1 MGGIVIVV
9 GNKNEM
15 NRFERR
21 FVKSLRN
28 VKLSM
33 KSGKN
38 NLIQGG
44 G

>member
-15 NRFERR
+15 NNEERR

-33 KSGKN
+33 MSGKN